1 MTLPQSLLSIT
12 ICLATAGCVTEE
24 LGRPQSDWN
33 LTTDVPVINVGPT
46 PAGREPLDAS
56 DLAALTRGDDGGDD
70 PLSFF
75 DPASPA
81 DLEPDFL
88 ADQAPNEFHLL
99 GRQVIRGLDG
109 SWTKMYPVR
118 AGRGPDIVKLMRTY
132 VTDFPTEED
141 KPNFPDRSATELIR
155 YSLHLNFYRDEAA
168 DGFGS
173 RKGKVNAEIADVIHV
188 TAPPATLLFI
198 DDLLRKVLADQP
210 QIEIAI
216 TIVEVNLSDKI
227 DWDAKL
233 KISELTNPGLPFD
246 AGTNPPAGGFGSGIP
261 FDTDGSGAGFTSFP
275 DGAISLAGFMAS
287 LQGVHDAFAVKG
299 IISVLQTIG
308 AAELLSTPKITV
320 LNGHHAKL
328 TTGDR
333 LPVFSAKGSV
343 TNPTVTT
350 DFEQTGVTIEL
361 VPFIVA
367 DDLIRIDLSID
378 VSAQTGST
386 PFVLNGVDVSS
397 PIISQRS
404 TDTTL
409 HVYSGQS
416 FTIGGLRQKRYI
428 ETLTKVPFLGDIPLI
443 GWLFKSRLSEEA
455 VTEILFLI
463 EPTIKIPSK
472 ALIDPLGR

>member
-1 MTLPQSLLSIT
+1 MIPLRSFPAVIA
-12 ICLATAGCVTEE
+12 CLVIAGCVSEQLE
-24 LGRPQSDWN
+24 RPANDWA
-33 LTTDVPVINVGPT
+33 LTTDSPVIKVGPT
-46 PAGREPLDAS
+46 PPGRQPLDDL
-56 DLAALTRGDDGGDD
+56 DLAAATRGVDD
-70 PLSFF
+70 PFSLF
-75 DPASPA
+75 DPASPD

-88 ADQAPNEFHLL
+88 IDQVPNANHLL

-118 AGRGPDIVKLMRTY
+118 AGRGHDIVKLMDTY
-132 VTDFPTEED
+132 VDEWPTLPDEPNSLD
-141 KPNFPDRSATELIR
+141 KSPTELIR
-155 YSLHLNFYRDEAA
+155 YSLHEGFYKDEAPA
-168 DGFGS
+168 GFGS
-173 RKGKVNAEIADVIHV
+173 RPSKDNADIADVIHV

-198 DDLLRKVLADQP
+198 DELLLRVLGDQP
-210 QIEIAI
+210 QIEIEI
-216 TIVEVNLSDKI
+216 KVVEVNLSDKI
-227 DWDAKL
+227 DWDAKVQ
-233 KISELTNPGLPFD
+233 ISELMDPDAPFD
-246 AGTNPPAGGFGSGIP
+246 ATTNPPDGGFGSGIP
-261 FDTDGSGAGFTSFP
+261 FDDEGSGAGFSSFP
-275 DGAISLAGFMAS
+275 DGAITLGGFMAS
-287 LQGVHDAFAVKG
+287 LQGVHDAFSIKG
-299 IISVLQTIG
+299 IIGVLQTIG

-361 VPFIVA
+361 IPFIVA

-404 TDTTL
+404 TSTTL

-416 FTIGGLRQKRYI
+416 FTIGGLRQKRFI
-428 ETLTKVPFLGDIPLI
+428 ETLTKVPFLGDIPLL
-443 GWLFKSRLSEEA
+443 GWLFKSRLSTES
-455 VTEILFLI
+455 VTEILFLV
-463 EPTIKIPSK
+463 EPTIKVPSK
-472 ALIDPLGR
+472 VLIDPVGR